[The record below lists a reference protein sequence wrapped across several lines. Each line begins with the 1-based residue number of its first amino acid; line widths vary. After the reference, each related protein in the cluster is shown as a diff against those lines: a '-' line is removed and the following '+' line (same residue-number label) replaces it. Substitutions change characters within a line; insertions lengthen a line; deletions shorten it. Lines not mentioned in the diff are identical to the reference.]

1 MDEAVEAMADD
12 AFRALAD
19 RPRYVRD
26 GADRLQTFL
35 RRFPQYHD
43 VVINGFDLAVSG
55 RNAGQATRS
64 QWALLQE
71 IQAAVPDASVTLRVR
86 EISWKCD
93 LKAPKLTQFTV
104 LVTKNCGPVPLRR
117 EFLAPSE

>member
-26 GADRLQTFL
+26 GADRLQAFL
-35 RRFPQYHD
+35 RQFPQHHD
-43 VVINGFDLAVSG
+43 AVVNGLDLVVSG

-71 IQAAVPDASVTLRVR
+71 IQATVPDGRVTLRVR
-86 EISWKCD
+86 EISWKLD

-104 LVTKNCGPVPLRR
+104 LVTKNFGPVPLRR
-117 EFLAPSE
+117 EFLAPNV

>member
-26 GADRLQTFL
+26 GADRLQAFL
-35 RRFPQYHD
+35 RQFPQHHD
-43 VVINGFDLAVSG
+43 AVVNGLDLVVSG
-55 RNAGQATRS
+55 RNAGQATRA

-71 IQAAVPDASVTLRVR
+71 IQATVPDGRVTLRVR
-86 EISWKCD
+86 EISWKLD
-93 LKAPKLTQFTV
+93 PKAPKLTQFTV
-104 LVTKNCGPVPLRR
+104 LVTKNFGPVPLRR
-117 EFLAPSE
+117 EFLAPNV